1 MKLIYDKPFL
11 TPALQIEILIS
22 HGLLVTDKE
31 KAIRWLRRIGY
42 YRLTGYL
49 YPFRVADGAFLES
62 AAIEHAL
69 SLYVFDKK
77 FRLLVLD
84 AIERI
89 EVAVRVEIALLLGAR
104 DPLAHL
110 NSQLLDGNFSKK
122 LSPDSDKT
130 KHQLWLKKFDYAVAL
145 TREDFIPHFLEQFGK
160 HMPIWVAIEV
170 WDFGMLS
177 RFFSGMQKADQKCIA
192 QLFGVNNER
201 TFVNWLAHINLLRN
215 IAAHHGRLW
224 NRKMELRPSFKG
236 VETLTRLHCWMK
248 DETAITSVAA
258 SIAIL
263 DHLVSVIQPDSEWSN
278 RMINFLK
285 DFPDVPNISVAD
297 MGFDPSFIFPQAKL

>member
-1 MKLIYDKPFL
+1 M
-11 TPALQIEILIS
+11 S
-22 HGLLVTDKE
+22 RGLLVTDKE

-49 YPFRVADGAFLES
+49 YPFRDANGAFLES
-62 AAIEHAL
+62 TSIEYAL

-77 FRLLVLD
+77 LRLLVLD

-110 NSQLLDGNFSKK
+110 NPQLLHGNFSKK
-122 LSPDSDKT
+122 LSPDSGKT
-130 KHQLWLKKFDYAVAL
+130 KHQAWMEKFDRSVAE
-145 TREDFIPHFLEQFGK
+145 TRKDSVPHFLEQYEN

-177 RFFSGMQKADQKCIA
+177 RFFSGMQKADQEQIA
-192 QLFGVNNER
+192 QLFGVTNAQ
-201 TFVNWLAHINLLRN
+201 TMANWLAHINLLRN

-224 NRKMELRPSFKG
+224 NRKLVITPSFKG
-236 VETLTRLHCWMK
+236 TENLDRLQRWMK
-248 DETAITSVAA
+248 DETATTSVAA
-258 SIAIL
+258 SIGIL

-285 DFPDVPNISVAD
+285 EFPDVPNISVAR
-297 MGFDPSFIFPQAKL
+297 MGLDPSFISPWADL

>member
-1 MKLIYDKPFL
+1 M
-11 TPALQIEILIS
+11 EILIS
-22 HGLLVTDKE
+22 RDLLVTDKE

-49 YPFRVADGAFLES
+49 YPFRDVNGAFLKGTS
-62 AAIEHAL
+62 IEHAL

-89 EVAVRVEIALLLGAR
+89 EVSVRVEIALLLGAR

-110 NSQLLDGNFSKK
+110 NPQLLHINFSKK
-122 LSPDSDKT
+122 FSPDSDKT
-130 KHQLWLKKFDYAVAL
+130 KHQTWMEKFDRSVAA
-145 TREDFIPHFLEQFGK
+145 TRKDSVPHFLEQYES

-177 RFFSGMQKADQKCIA
+177 RFFSGMQKADQKHIA
-192 QLFGVNNER
+192 QLFGVSNEK
-201 TFVNWLAHINLLRN
+201 TMANWLAHINLLRN

-224 NRKMELRPSFKG
+224 NRKLAITPSFKG
-236 VETLTRLHCWMK
+236 TENLDRLQRWMK
-248 DETAITSVAA
+248 DEESQTIVAA

-263 DHLVSVIQPDSEWSN
+263 DHLVSVVQPNSEWSN

-285 DFPDVPNISVAD
+285 SFPDVPNISVAQ
-297 MGFDPSFIFPQAKL
+297 MGLDPSFISS

>member
-1 MKLIYDKPFL
+1 M
-11 TPALQIEILIS
+11 EILIS
-22 HGLLVTDKE
+22 RGLLVTDKE

-49 YPFRVADGAFLES
+49 YPFRDANRSFLEGTS
-62 AAIEHAL
+62 IQHAL

-77 FRLLVLD
+77 LRLLVLD

-110 NSQLLDGNFSKK
+110 NPRLLHINFSEKF
-122 LSPDSDKT
+122 SPDSGKT
-130 KHQLWLKKFDYAVAL
+130 KHQAWMEKFDRSIAE
-145 TREDFIPHFLEQFGK
+145 TRKDSVPYFLEQYGN

-177 RFFSGMQKADQKCIA
+177 RFFNGMQKADQKHIA
-192 QLFGVNNER
+192 QLFGVSNEK
-201 TFVNWLAHINLLRN
+201 TMANWLAHINLLRN

-224 NRKMELRPSFKG
+224 NRKLAITPSFKG
-236 VETLTRLHCWMK
+236 VENLDSLQRWLK
-248 DETAITSVAA
+248 DEESQIFVAA

-263 DHLVSVIQPDSEWSN
+263 DHLISVTQPDSEWSN
-278 RMINFLK
+278 RMIKFLK
-285 DFPDVPNISVAD
+285 DFPDVPNISVAQ
-297 MGFDPSFIFPQAKL
+297 MGLDPLRF

>member
-1 MKLIYDKPFL
+1 MD
-11 TPALQIEILIS
+11 ILIS
-22 HGLLVTDKE
+22 RGLVITDKK

-49 YPFRVADGAFLES
+49 YPFRDTNGAFLEGTS
-62 AAIEHAL
+62 MEHAL
-69 SLYVFDKK
+69 NLYVFDKK
-77 FRLLVLD
+77 LRLLILD

-89 EVAVRVEIALLLGAR
+89 EVAIRVEIALLLGAR

-110 NSQLLDGNFSKK
+110 NPQLLHGNFSKK
-122 LSPDSDKT
+122 VSPDSSKT
-130 KHQLWLKKFDYAVAL
+130 KHQIWMEKFDRSVAVS
-145 TREDFIPHFLEQFGK
+145 REDFVPHFLEQFES
-160 HMPIWVAIEV
+160 HMPIWVAIEI
-170 WDFGMLS
+170 WDLGMLS
-177 RFFSGMQKADQKCIA
+177 RFFGGMQRADQRQIA
-192 QLFGVNNER
+192 QLFGLTNAQ
-201 TFVNWLAHINLLRN
+201 TMTNWLTHINLLRN

-224 NRKMELRPSFKG
+224 NRKLVITPSFKG
-236 VETLTRLHCWMK
+236 TENLSLLQRWMK
-248 DETAITSVAA
+248 DEESKTIIAA

>member
-1 MKLIYDKPFL
+1 MTQIYNKPFL
-11 TPALQIEILIS
+11 TPTQQIEVLIS
-22 HGLLVTDKE
+22 RGLLITNKE

-49 YPFRVADGAFLES
+49 YPFRQQDGSFLEGTS
-62 AAIEHAL
+62 IEHAL

-77 FRLLVLD
+77 LRLLILD

-89 EVAVRVEIALLLGAR
+89 EIAVRVEISLLLGAR

-110 NSQLLDGNFSKK
+110 NPELLDGNFS
-122 LSPDSDKT
+122 SVISQDSGKT
-130 KHQLWLKKFDYAVAL
+130 RHQAWMEKYDRSVAE
-145 TREDFIPHFLEQFGK
+145 TRKDSVPNFLEQFGNQ
-160 HMPIWVAIEV
+160 MPIWVAIEV

-177 RFFSGMQKADQKCIA
+177 RFFSGMQKLDQKHIA
-192 QLFGVNNER
+192 QPLGIINEK
-201 TFVNWLAHINLLRN
+201 TMANWLAHINLLRN

-224 NRKMELRPSFKG
+224 NRKLVVVPSFKG
-236 VETLTRLHCWMK
+236 TENLDRLQRWLK
-248 DETAITSVAA
+248 DEESRTIVAA

-263 DHLVSVIQPDSEWSN
+263 DYLVSVMQPDSEWTK

-285 DFPDVPNISVAD
+285 DFPEVPNMSIAQ
-297 MGFDPSFIFPQAKL
+297 MGIDPSFVSSWKDL